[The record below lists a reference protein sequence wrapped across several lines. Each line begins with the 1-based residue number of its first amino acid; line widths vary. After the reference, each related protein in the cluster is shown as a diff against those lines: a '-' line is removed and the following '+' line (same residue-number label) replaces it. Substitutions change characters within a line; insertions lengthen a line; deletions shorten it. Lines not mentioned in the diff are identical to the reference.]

1 MQYWDS
7 SALVKLYVPEE
18 DTEFFLRL
26 SSAAGSTIHT
36 SLIASVELVCAVLR
50 AEVDGRIGSSA
61 ARQLIRQFDRD
72 RESGRVVLR
81 EVGEAVREETVRL
94 GETVFHRK
102 PPIMIRSLDLIHV
115 ATASVCGATHLV
127 AVDKRLRDVA
137 SLLKLKVLP

>member
-18 DTEFFLRL
+18 DTEFFVRL
-26 SSAAGSTIHT
+26 SALTDAAIHT

-61 ARQLIRQFDRD
+61 ARQLIHQFDRD
-72 RESGRVVLR
+72 RETGRLVLR
-81 EVGEAVREETVRL
+81 DVGDAVREETVRL
-94 GETVFHRK
+94 GTVAFHRK
-102 PPIMIRSLDLIHV
+102 PPIMIRSMDLIHV
-115 ATASVCGATHLV
+115 ATASVCGATHFV
-127 AVDKRLRDVA
+127 AVDKRLSDVA